1 MSRSR
6 QSTLGELSEEQDGPI
21 AGVKQSRASKTG
33 KVVSKSKDEGSKF
46 EKKLTALARQMSDEP
61 EEWWKSGGKR
71 DVGGLAAQASTASA
85 LKFYNANFD
94 HASGTNGNPLPQKK
108 IRKDEK
114 QPRDGNDSDPVS
126 AFTQRRSR
134 QVRTPWL
141 KPGESPGNR
150 FFLNVQGQLASE
162 R

>member
-1 MSRSR
+1 M
-6 QSTLGELSEEQDGPI
+6 
-21 AGVKQSRASKTG
+21 KQSRASKTG

-46 EKKLTALARQMSDEP
+46 EKKLTALARQMSDEL

-94 HASGTNGNPLPQKK
+94 HASGTYGNPLPQKK